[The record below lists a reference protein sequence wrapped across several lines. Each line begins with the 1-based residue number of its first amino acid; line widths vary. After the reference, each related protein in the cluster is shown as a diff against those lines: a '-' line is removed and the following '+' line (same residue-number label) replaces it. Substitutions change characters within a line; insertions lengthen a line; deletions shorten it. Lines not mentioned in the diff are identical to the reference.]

1 MESVGSGNE
10 SVSGDNGSG
19 LAPHELDVLRERL
32 ERTRAELQ
40 ARLER
45 EESFAA
51 EVERLT
57 EPMDAAEQTREQE
70 DVAALAERDRRLL
83 REVDRALG
91 KLDDGSYGLSEA
103 SGEPIG
109 FRRLEAIPWARVT
122 ADEAE
127 PG

>member
-91 KLDDGSYGLSEA
+91 
-103 SGEPIG
+103 
-109 FRRLEAIPWARVT
+109 
-122 ADEAE
+122 
-127 PG
+127 